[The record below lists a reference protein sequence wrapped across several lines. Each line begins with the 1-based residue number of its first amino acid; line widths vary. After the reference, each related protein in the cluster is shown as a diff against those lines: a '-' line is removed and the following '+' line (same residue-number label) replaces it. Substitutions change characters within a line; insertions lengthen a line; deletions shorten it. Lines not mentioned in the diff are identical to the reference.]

1 MSLALAL
8 DFSQLEADPSMLD
21 GATKDCPACDLD
33 NPRHVSREGCE
44 TCGGSGQVGLA
55 AGEIA
60 KEIKASKNEKPEF
73 NRDGGGDDDEG
84 AEDGVED
91 EDLYL
96 EY

>member
-8 DFSQLEADPSMLD
+8 DFTEVEADPSMLD
-21 GATKDCPACDLD
+21 GMTKDCPGCDID
-33 NPRHVSREGCE
+33 NPRAVRREECQVCAG
-44 TCGGSGQVGLA
+44 TGQVGLA

-60 KEIKASKNEKPEF
+60 KELKASKSEEP
-73 NRDGGGDDDEG
+73 DLGQTSG
-84 AEDGVED
+84 